1 MHATSVRQTRK
12 QNPLMTDGD
21 RTKCGV
27 TERATDPEEYEK
39 KLSWLLH
46 HNSFAEPCLGAI
58 TALTLNTVRTIFC
71 DATMDKKL
79 RMQWANG
86 QQYNHVIL
94 VVQTNRPLP
103 INCGTQRS

>member
-39 KLSWLLH
+39 KVIVAS
-46 HNSFAEPCLGAI
+46 SPQFFCRTVLGRNYGSH
-58 TALTLNTVRTIFC
+58 LEHGSNHFLRC
-71 DATMDKKL
+71 D
-79 RMQWANG
+79 NG
-86 QQYNHVIL
+86 QKTTDAMGKWSTIQSCH
-94 VVQTNRPLP
+94 P
-103 INCGTQRS
+103 CGPN